1 MKNKAI
7 VASET
12 FFGFTEEKPQFL
24 PICKTYSNQFPRRL
38 FLRLIPQITVAT
50 LHYPNEQ
57 KLSNTVAEQ
66 YRTIKEFS
74 GLATENSQTIALF
87 LQVSGEPMTSP

>member
-74 GLATENSQTIALF
+74 GLATEIHKPLLF
-87 LQVSGEPMTSP
+87 FYKLVMNL